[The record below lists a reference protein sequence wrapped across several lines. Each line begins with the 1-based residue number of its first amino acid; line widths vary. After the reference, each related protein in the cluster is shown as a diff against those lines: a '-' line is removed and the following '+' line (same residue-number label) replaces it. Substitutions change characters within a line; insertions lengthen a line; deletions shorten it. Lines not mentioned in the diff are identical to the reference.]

1 MPKCNEVPLLYNIEN
16 QSETVHKI
24 KLKAK
29 KYHAV
34 GTALK

>member
-29 KYHAV
+29 N
-34 GTALK
+34 TTLSEQL